1 MISRR
6 VLATAAALGLSV
18 LLALLIWRRESDQST
33 HRSVAAQKSPSI
45 SGRPSLDSF
54 SGQNSKT
61 ESNPVPARKYAVGQ
75 AALSAPKPS
84 ELSTTERP
92 PLANQLGAPGTPP
105 EKESRIVLD
114 VLNAYRRTFG
124 AYPTGEG
131 NRQIVNALLGANAQN
146 LPFIPLD
153 HPRLN
158 ARGEITDAWGTPFFF
173 HVNSRDSVEVRSA
186 GPDRA
191 FYTADDLVA
200 GTPSSHAK
208 RPTIPDRAPPAG

>member
-1 MISRR
+1 MTSRR
-6 VLATAAALGLSV
+6 VLAVVAVLCLSLLLGFVWKHGSDASTRGPAAGQKSALISDRPSSESSSPRE
-18 LLALLIWRRESDQST
+18 AKSESDL
-33 HRSVAAQKSPSI
+33 R
-45 SGRPSLDSF
+45 
-54 SGQNSKT
+54 
-61 ESNPVPARKYAVGQ
+61 PARQYAVGQ
-75 AALSAPKPS
+75 AAVNAPRPS
-84 ELSTTERP
+84 ELSTTERS
-92 PLANQLGAPGTPP
+92 PLANLLGAPGTPP

-124 AYPTGEG
+124 VYPTGED

-186 GPDRA
+186 GPDRSL
-191 FYTADDLVA
+191 FTADDIVA
-200 GTPSSHAK
+200 GRPPSQTK
-208 RPTIPDRAPPAG
+208 RPMIPDQAPLSR